1 MKNAVFSTNI
11 YVSETMKYI
20 VRILQFSIYKN
31 ANIFLNLIVA
41 DKGLKGTV
49 VNQTCHW
56 SLEITSTVPLWVL
69 IKIWRSLNLI
79 LKSYAVGSRR

>member
-20 VRILQFSIYKN
+20 VGILQFSIYKN

-49 VNQTCHW
+49 VNQTCH
-56 SLEITSTVPLWVL
+56 
-69 IKIWRSLNLI
+69 
-79 LKSYAVGSRR
+79 

>member
-1 MKNAVFSTNI
+1 MSDSLLCPLKPFSDEECSFSTKI

-49 VNQTCHW
+49 VNQTCH
-56 SLEITSTVPLWVL
+56 
-69 IKIWRSLNLI
+69 
-79 LKSYAVGSRR
+79 